1 MPFVNIT
8 YNNNRIPH
16 WVSLLR
22 PQASPVP
29 FAGLSWHQRDRLTL
43 HSEPLVFAL

>member
-8 YNNNRIPH
+8 YNNNRIMY

-22 PQASPVP
+22 PRASPVP
-29 FAGLSWHQRDRLTL
+29 SAGLSWHQRDRLTPR
-43 HSEPLVFAL
+43 SEPIAFAL